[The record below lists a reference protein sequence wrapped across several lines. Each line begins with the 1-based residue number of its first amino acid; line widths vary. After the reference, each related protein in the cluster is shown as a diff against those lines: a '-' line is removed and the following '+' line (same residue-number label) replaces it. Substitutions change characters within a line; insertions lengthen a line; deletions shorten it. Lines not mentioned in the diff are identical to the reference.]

1 MEDSQFI
8 LQFLNSIITL
18 ICFLLNV
25 IFMTALYN
33 VRSQAKMFGLIVD
46 EDEKKSNYD
55 YYDYDDEVDLYNSY
69 SRYVPNVDKFVSYE
83 NSYLAIAVLFSICL
97 LDFFGFMITLLISIN
112 DYKIERENKERDN
125 EINKGYPNEFGNP
138 NSEERLNNN
147 NLNLNMN
154 MNRNMNMNFYPNSN
168 MNNMNNSN
176 GEDPNAVR
184 KRKAMMAFF
193 IIGQIDYL
201 IEIIVLTV
209 YHSKA
214 GSLEKDLFESIEENG
229 EYFTKIYRDL
239 IIVGYIFL
247 FIFIVFD
254 LFTLVIACNAGER
267 ERRQNLNN
275 VESGESIKIVEN
287 EVQAKKEQKNDIAE
301 NKTENTVKQKDE
313 NENNDDRYCE
323 FFSNCIIGCCE
334 KMAEAFY
341 NCQREDLRTE
351 GELKK
356 EIIRLDKNIEDLEQY
371 LKDLNDLNS
380 KIEKKQKL
388 NGNEMEKLHLPRC
401 DDTIRTRNDR
411 INITSRNN
419 K

>member
-1 MEDSQFI
+1 
-8 LQFLNSIITL
+8 
-18 ICFLLNV
+18 
-25 IFMTALYN
+25 MTALYN

-46 EDEKKSNYD
+46 KSND
-55 YYDYDDEVDLYNSY
+55 DDYDGNYYADDYEPYNG
-69 SRYVPNVDKFVSYE
+69 KFVSYE

-214 GSLEKDLFESIEENG
+214 GSLEKDLFESIGESG

-313 NENNDDRYCE
+313 KDDDRYCE

-334 KMAEAFY
+334 RMAEAFL
-341 NCQREDLRTE
+341 NCQREDQKNKKYFE
-351 GELKK
+351 K
-356 EIIRLDKNIEDLEQY
+356 EIIKLDKNIEDLEQY
-371 LKDLNDLNS
+371 LKDLNDLNA

>member
-46 EDEKKSNYD
+46 KSND
-55 YYDYDDEVDLYNSY
+55 DDYDGNYYADDYEPYNG
-69 SRYVPNVDKFVSYE
+69 KFVSYE

-176 GEDPNAVR
+176 GEDPNAAR

-214 GSLEKDLFESIEENG
+214 GSLEKDLLKMAG
-229 EYFTKIYRDL
+229 KDGKYFTKIYRDL

-254 LFTLVIACNAGER
+254 LFTLVIGCNAGER

-313 NENNDDRYCE
+313 KDDDRYCE

-334 KMAEAFY
+334 RMAEAFL
-341 NCQREDLRTE
+341 NCQREDQKNKKYFE
-351 GELKK
+351 K
-356 EIIRLDKNIEDLEQY
+356 EIIKLDKNIEDLEQY

>member
-1 MEDSQFI
+1 
-8 LQFLNSIITL
+8 
-18 ICFLLNV
+18 
-25 IFMTALYN
+25 MTSLYN
-33 VRSQAKMFGLIVD
+33 VRSQAKMYGLIVD
-46 EDEKKSNYD
+46 KSND
-55 YYDYDDEVDLYNSY
+55 DDYDGVYYADDYEPFNG
-69 SRYVPNVDKFVSYE
+69 KFVSYE
-83 NSYLAIAVLFSICL
+83 NSYIAIAVLFSICL

-112 DYKIERENKERDN
+112 DYKIERESQERNN
-125 EINKGYPNEFGNP
+125 EINRGYPNEFANP

-147 NLNLNMN
+147 NLILNMN
-154 MNRNMNMNFYPNSN
+154 MNRNINMNFYPNSN
-168 MNNMNNSN
+168 MNNSN
-176 GEDPNAVR
+176 GEDLSAAR

-214 GSLEKDLFESIEENG
+214 GSLEKDLLEKVGEDG

-287 EVQAKKEQKNDIAE
+287 EAQAKNEQKNDIAE

-313 NENNDDRYCE
+313 KDDDRYCE

-341 NCQREDLRTE
+341 NCQREDQKTE
-351 GELKK
+351 GYLKK
-356 EIIRLDKNIEDLEQY
+356 EIIKLDKNIEDLEQY

-401 DDTIRTRNDR
+401 DDTIKTRNDR
-411 INITSRNN
+411 INITTRNN

>member
-1 MEDSQFI
+1 
-8 LQFLNSIITL
+8 
-18 ICFLLNV
+18 
-25 IFMTALYN
+25 MTALYN

-46 EDEKKSNYD
+46 KSND
-55 YYDYDDEVDLYNSY
+55 DDYDGNYYADDYEPYNG
-69 SRYVPNVDKFVSYE
+69 KFVSYE

-154 MNRNMNMNFYPNSN
+154 MNRNMNMNFYPNQN

-176 GEDPNAVR
+176 GEDPNAAR

-214 GSLEKDLFESIEENG
+214 GSLEKDLLEKVEKDG
-229 EYFTKIYRDL
+229 KYFTKIYRDL

-301 NKTENTVKQKDE
+301 NKTENTVKPKDE
-313 NENNDDRYCE
+313 KDDDRYCE

-371 LKDLNDLNS
+371 LKDLNDLNA

>member
-1 MEDSQFI
+1 
-8 LQFLNSIITL
+8 
-18 ICFLLNV
+18 
-25 IFMTALYN
+25 MTALYN

-46 EDEKKSNYD
+46 KSND
-55 YYDYDDEVDLYNSY
+55 DDYDGNYYADDYEPYNG
-69 SRYVPNVDKFVSYE
+69 KFVSYE

-125 EINKGYPNEFGNP
+125 EINKGYLNEFGNP

-154 MNRNMNMNFYPNSN
+154 MNRNINMNFYPNQN

-214 GSLEKDLFESIEENG
+214 GSLEKDLFESIGANG

-267 ERRQNLNN
+267 ERRQKINN

-301 NKTENTVKQKDE
+301 NKTENTIKIKNE

-341 NCQREDLRTE
+341 NCQREDQKTE
-351 GELKK
+351 GQLKK
-356 EIIRLDKNIEDLEQY
+356 EIIRLDKNIEDLQQY

-401 DDTIRTRNDR
+401 DDTIKTRNDR

>member
-46 EDEKKSNYD
+46 KSND
-55 YYDYDDEVDLYNSY
+55 DDYDGNYYADDYEPYNG
-69 SRYVPNVDKFVSYE
+69 KFVSYE

-168 MNNMNNSN
+168 NNNMNNSN
-176 GEDPNAVR
+176 GEDPNAAR

-214 GSLEKDLFESIEENG
+214 GSLEKDLFESIGESG

-313 NENNDDRYCE
+313 KDDDRYCE

-334 KMAEAFY
+334 RMAEAFL
-341 NCQREDLRTE
+341 NCQREDQKNKKYFE
-351 GELKK
+351 K
-356 EIIRLDKNIEDLEQY
+356 EIIKLDKNIEDLEQY
-371 LKDLNDLNS
+371 LKDLNDLNA

>member
-46 EDEKKSNYD
+46 EDEKKSN
-55 YYDYDDEVDLYNSY
+55 SY
-69 SRYVPNVDKFVSYE
+69 SRYVPNIDKFVSYE

-112 DYKIERENKERDN
+112 DYKIERENKEKDN

-168 MNNMNNSN
+168 NNNMNNSN
-176 GEDPNAVR
+176 GEDPNAAR

-214 GSLEKDLFESIEENG
+214 GSLEKDLLEKVEKDG
-229 EYFTKIYRDL
+229 KYFTKIYRDL

-247 FIFIVFD
+247 IIFIVFD

-301 NKTENTVKQKDE
+301 NKTENTVKPKDE
-313 NENNDDRYCE
+313 KDDDRYCE

-334 KMAEAFY
+334 RMAEAFL
-341 NCQREDLRTE
+341 NCQREDQKNKKYFE
-351 GELKK
+351 K
-356 EIIRLDKNIEDLEQY
+356 EIIKLDKNIEDLEQY

>member
-1 MEDSQFI
+1 
-8 LQFLNSIITL
+8 
-18 ICFLLNV
+18 
-25 IFMTALYN
+25 MTALYN

-46 EDEKKSNYD
+46 KSND
-55 YYDYDDEVDLYNSY
+55 DDYDGNYYADDYEPYNG
-69 SRYVPNVDKFVSYE
+69 KFVSYE

-168 MNNMNNSN
+168 NNNMNNSN

-214 GSLEKDLFESIEENG
+214 GSLEKDLLKMAG
-229 EYFTKIYRDL
+229 KDGKYFTKIYRDL

-267 ERRQNLNN
+267 ERRQKINN

-301 NKTENTVKQKDE
+301 NKTENTVKPKDE
-313 NENNDDRYCE
+313 KDDDRYCE

-334 KMAEAFY
+334 RMAEAFL
-341 NCQREDLRTE
+341 NCQREDQKTE
-351 GELKK
+351 GALKK
-356 EIIRLDKNIEDLEQY
+356 EIIELDKNIEDLEQY
-371 LKDLNDLNS
+371 LKDLNDLNA

>member
-1 MEDSQFI
+1 MEDSKFI

-46 EDEKKSNYD
+46 KSND
-55 YYDYDDEVDLYNSY
+55 DDYDGVYYADDYEPYNG
-69 SRYVPNVDKFVSYE
+69 KFVSYE
-83 NSYLAIAVLFSICL
+83 NSYIAIAVLFSICL

-125 EINKGYPNEFGNP
+125 EMNRGYLNEFGNP

-168 MNNMNNSN
+168 NNNMNNSN
-176 GEDPNAVR
+176 GEDPNAAR

-214 GSLEKDLFESIEENG
+214 GSLEKDLLEKVEKDG
-229 EYFTKIYRDL
+229 KYFTKIYRDL

-301 NKTENTVKQKDE
+301 NKTENTVKPKDE
-313 NENNDDRYCE
+313 KDDDRYCE

-334 KMAEAFY
+334 RMAEAFL
-341 NCQREDLRTE
+341 NCQREDQKNKKYFE
-351 GELKK
+351 K
-356 EIIRLDKNIEDLEQY
+356 EIIKLDKNIEDLEQY
-371 LKDLNDLNS
+371 LKDLNDLNA

>member
-1 MEDSQFI
+1 M
-8 LQFLNSIITL
+8 
-18 ICFLLNV
+18 
-25 IFMTALYN
+25 
-33 VRSQAKMFGLIVD
+33 
-46 EDEKKSNYD
+46 
-55 YYDYDDEVDLYNSY
+55 
-69 SRYVPNVDKFVSYE
+69 
-83 NSYLAIAVLFSICL
+83 LFSICL

-168 MNNMNNSN
+168 NNNMNNSN

-214 GSLEKDLFESIEENG
+214 GSLEKDLFESIEEDG

-247 FIFIVFD
+247 IIFIVFD

-301 NKTENTVKQKDE
+301 NKTENTVKPKDE
-313 NENNDDRYCE
+313 KDDDRYCE

-334 KMAEAFY
+334 RMAEAFL
-341 NCQREDLRTE
+341 NCQREDQKNKKYFE
-351 GELKK
+351 K
-356 EIIRLDKNIEDLEQY
+356 EIIKLDKNIEDLEQY

>member
-1 MEDSQFI
+1 MEDSKFI

-33 VRSQAKMFGLIVD
+33 VRSQAKIYRLIVD
-46 EDEKKSNYD
+46 KSND
-55 YYDYDDEVDLYNSY
+55 DDYDGNYYADDYEPYNG
-69 SRYVPNVDKFVSYE
+69 KFVSYE

-168 MNNMNNSN
+168 NNNMNNSN
-176 GEDPNAVR
+176 GEDPNAAR

-214 GSLEKDLFESIEENG
+214 GSLEKDLFEKVKKDG

-287 EVQAKKEQKNDIAE
+287 EVHAKKEQKNDIAE

-313 NENNDDRYCE
+313 KDDDRYCE

-334 KMAEAFY
+334 RMAEAFL
-341 NCQREDLRTE
+341 NCQREDQQT
-351 GELKK
+351 GGALKK

>member
-25 IFMTALYN
+25 IFMTSLYN
-33 VRSQAKMFGLIVD
+33 IRSQAKIYGLII
-46 EDEKKSNYD
+46 EN
-55 YYDYDDEVDLYNSY
+55 DYDDDNYSTYHYPDDYEPYNG
-69 SRYVPNVDKFVSYE
+69 KFVSYE

-168 MNNMNNSN
+168 NNNMNNSN
-176 GEDPNAVR
+176 GEDPNAAR

-313 NENNDDRYCE
+313 KDDDRYCE

-334 KMAEAFY
+334 RMAEAFL
-341 NCQREDLRTE
+341 NCQREDQKTE
-351 GELKK
+351 GALKK
-356 EIIRLDKNIEDLEQY
+356 EIIELDKNIEDLEQY
-371 LKDLNDLNS
+371 LKDLNDLNA

>member
-46 EDEKKSNYD
+46 KSND
-55 YYDYDDEVDLYNSY
+55 DDYDGNYYADDYEPYNG
-69 SRYVPNVDKFVSYE
+69 KFVSYE

-154 MNRNMNMNFYPNSN
+154 MNRNMNINFYPNQN

-176 GEDPNAVR
+176 GEDPNAAR

-214 GSLEKDLFESIEENG
+214 GSLEKDLLEKVEKDG
-229 EYFTKIYRDL
+229 KYFTKIYRDL

-313 NENNDDRYCE
+313 KDDDRYCE

-334 KMAEAFY
+334 RMAEAFL
-341 NCQREDLRTE
+341 NCQREDQKTE
-351 GELKK
+351 GALKK
-356 EIIRLDKNIEDLEQY
+356 EIIELDKNIEDLEQY

>member
-33 VRSQAKMFGLIVD
+33 VRSQAKIFGLIVD
-46 EDEKKSNYD
+46 ENEKKSNYD
-55 YYDYDDEVDLYNSY
+55 YYDYDDVVDLYNSY

-193 IIGQIDYL
+193 IIDQ
-201 IEIIVLTV
+201 
-209 YHSKA
+209 
-214 GSLEKDLFESIEENG
+214 
-229 EYFTKIYRDL
+229 
-239 IIVGYIFL
+239 
-247 FIFIVFD
+247 IFIVFD

-301 NKTENTVKQKDE
+301 NKTENTIKIKNE

-334 KMAEAFY
+334 RMAEAFL
-341 NCQREDLRTE
+341 NCQREDQKNKKYFE
-351 GELKK
+351 K
-356 EIIRLDKNIEDLEQY
+356 EIIKLDKNIEDLEQY

>member
-1 MEDSQFI
+1 
-8 LQFLNSIITL
+8 
-18 ICFLLNV
+18 
-25 IFMTALYN
+25 MTALYN

-46 EDEKKSNYD
+46 KSND
-55 YYDYDDEVDLYNSY
+55 DDYDGNYYADDYEPYNG
-69 SRYVPNVDKFVSYE
+69 KFVSYE
-83 NSYLAIAVLFSICL
+83 NSYLAIAVLFSVCL

-168 MNNMNNSN
+168 NNNMNNSN
-176 GEDPNAVR
+176 GEDPNAAR

-214 GSLEKDLFESIEENG
+214 GSLEKDLFESIGESG

-239 IIVGYIFL
+239 IIIGYIFL

-313 NENNDDRYCE
+313 KDDDRYCE

-334 KMAEAFY
+334 RMAEAFL
-341 NCQREDLRTE
+341 NCQREDQKNKKYFE
-351 GELKK
+351 K
-356 EIIRLDKNIEDLEQY
+356 EIIKLDKNIEDLEQY
-371 LKDLNDLNS
+371 LKDLNDLNA

>member
-1 MEDSQFI
+1 MEDSKFI

-46 EDEKKSNYD
+46 KSND
-55 YYDYDDEVDLYNSY
+55 DDYDGNYYADDYEPYNG
-69 SRYVPNVDKFVSYE
+69 KFVSYE

-125 EINKGYPNEFGNP
+125 EMNRGYLNEFGNP

-154 MNRNMNMNFYPNSN
+154 MNRNMNMNIYQNSN

-176 GEDPNAVR
+176 GEDPNAAR

-214 GSLEKDLFESIEENG
+214 GSLEKDLLKMAG
-229 EYFTKIYRDL
+229 KDGKYFTKIYRDL

-301 NKTENTVKQKDE
+301 NKTENTVKPKDE
-313 NENNDDRYCE
+313 KDDDRYCE

-334 KMAEAFY
+334 RMAEAFL
-341 NCQREDLRTE
+341 NCQREDQKSMKYF
-351 GELKK
+351 KK
-356 EIIRLDKNIEDLEQY
+356 EIIKLDKNIEDLEQY

>member
-1 MEDSQFI
+1 MEDSKFI

-46 EDEKKSNYD
+46 KSND
-55 YYDYDDEVDLYNSY
+55 DDYDGNFYADDYEPYNG
-69 SRYVPNVDKFVSYE
+69 KFVSYE

-214 GSLEKDLFESIEENG
+214 GSLEKDLFESIEEDG
-229 EYFTKIYRDL
+229 KYFTKIYRDL

-313 NENNDDRYCE
+313 KDDDRYCE

-334 KMAEAFY
+334 RMAEAFL
-341 NCQREDLRTE
+341 NCQREDQKNKKYFE
-351 GELKK
+351 K
-356 EIIRLDKNIEDLEQY
+356 EIIKLDKNIEDLEQY
-371 LKDLNDLNS
+371 LKDLNDLNA
-380 KIEKKQKL
+380 KIGKKTKIKWKR
-388 NGNEMEKLHLPRC
+388 NGK
-401 DDTIRTRNDR
+401 
-411 INITSRNN
+411 ITFTKMR
-419 K
+419 

>member
-1 MEDSQFI
+1 M
-8 LQFLNSIITL
+8 
-18 ICFLLNV
+18 
-25 IFMTALYN
+25 Y
-33 VRSQAKMFGLIVD
+33 GLIVD
-46 EDEKKSNYD
+46 KSND
-55 YYDYDDEVDLYNSY
+55 DDYDGNYYADDYEPYNG
-69 SRYVPNVDKFVSYE
+69 KFVSYE

-154 MNRNMNMNFYPNSN
+154 MNRNMNMNFYPNQN

-313 NENNDDRYCE
+313 KDDDRYCE

-334 KMAEAFY
+334 RMAEAFL
-341 NCQREDLRTE
+341 NCQREDQKNKKYFE
-351 GELKK
+351 K
-356 EIIRLDKNIEDLEQY
+356 EIIKLDKNIEDLEQY

>member
-46 EDEKKSNYD
+46 EDEKK
-55 YYDYDDEVDLYNSY
+55 VDSYNSY

-125 EINKGYPNEFGNP
+125 EMNRGYLNEFGNP

-168 MNNMNNSN
+168 NNNMNNSN

-214 GSLEKDLFESIEENG
+214 GSLEKDLFESIGESG

-313 NENNDDRYCE
+313 KDDDRYCE

-334 KMAEAFY
+334 RMAEAFL
-341 NCQREDLRTE
+341 NCQREDQKTE
-351 GELKK
+351 GDLKK
-356 EIIRLDKNIEDLEQY
+356 EIIELDKNIEDLEQY

>member
-46 EDEKKSNYD
+46 KSND
-55 YYDYDDEVDLYNSY
+55 DDYDGNYYADDYEPYNG
-69 SRYVPNVDKFVSYE
+69 KFVSYE

-214 GSLEKDLFESIEENG
+214 GSLEKDLFESIGESG

-301 NKTENTVKQKDE
+301 NKTENTVKPKDE
-313 NENNDDRYCE
+313 KDDDRYCE

-334 KMAEAFY
+334 RMAEAFL
-341 NCQREDLRTE
+341 NCQREDQKT
-351 GELKK
+351 GGALKK

-371 LKDLNDLNS
+371 LKDLNDLNA

>member
-1 MEDSQFI
+1 
-8 LQFLNSIITL
+8 
-18 ICFLLNV
+18 
-25 IFMTALYN
+25 MTSLYN
-33 VRSQAKMFGLIVD
+33 VRSQAKMYGLIVD
-46 EDEKKSNYD
+46 KSND
-55 YYDYDDEVDLYNSY
+55 DDYDGVYYADDYEPYNG
-69 SRYVPNVDKFVSYE
+69 KFVSYE

-176 GEDPNAVR
+176 GEDPNAAR

-214 GSLEKDLFESIEENG
+214 GSLEKDLLKMAG
-229 EYFTKIYRDL
+229 KDGKYFTKIYRDL

-301 NKTENTVKQKDE
+301 NKTENTVKPKDE
-313 NENNDDRYCE
+313 KDDDRYCE

-334 KMAEAFY
+334 RMAEAFL
-341 NCQREDLRTE
+341 NCQREDQKNKKYFE
-351 GELKK
+351 K
-356 EIIRLDKNIEDLEQY
+356 EIIKLDKNIEDLEQY

>member
-46 EDEKKSNYD
+46 KSND
-55 YYDYDDEVDLYNSY
+55 DDYDGNYYADDYEPYNG
-69 SRYVPNVDKFVSYE
+69 KFVSYE

-168 MNNMNNSN
+168 NNNMNNSN
-176 GEDPNAVR
+176 GENPNAVR

-214 GSLEKDLFESIEENG
+214 GSLEKDLFESIEEDG

-247 FIFIVFD
+247 IIFIVFD

-301 NKTENTVKQKDE
+301 NKTENTVKPKDE
-313 NENNDDRYCE
+313 KDDDRYCE

-334 KMAEAFY
+334 RMAEAFL
-341 NCQREDLRTE
+341 NCQREDQKNKKYFE
-351 GELKK
+351 K
-356 EIIRLDKNIEDLEQY
+356 EIIKLDKNIEDLEQY